1 MKAIVLAVSAA
12 AIALAA
18 IAAQAQVPPQL
29 AIDRLDARLAAA
41 GYQRAG
47 DVELDDGVYEI
58 DVRDASGRRLEVH
71 LDAVSGEILS
81 PLQPGQVALGVDE
94 VRARLAAAGHADI
107 RELEREDGYWQA
119 EVRDATGVEIELRVH
134 PLTGQIGVD
143 HD

>member
-1 MKAIVLAVSAA
+1 MKAIAFALSATA
-12 AIALAA
+12 LALAA
-18 IAAQAQVPPQL
+18 IGAHAQSSPQL
-29 AIDRLDARLAAA
+29 SIDSLDARLAAA

-47 DVELDDGVYEI
+47 EVELDDGIYEI

-81 PLQPGQVALGVDE
+81 PLQPGQVALGADE
-94 VRARLAAAGHADI
+94 VRARLLAAGHADI

-119 EVRDATGVEIELRVH
+119 EVRDAAGIEIELRIH
-134 PLTGQIGVD
+134 PLTGEIGID